1 MEKKYYFRGLGLGII
16 VTAVIMGI
24 ALSGGGKKEKMTD
37 AEVIARA
44 KELGMIED
52 STLLEASQEKEAEDG
67 QNGDDTEA
75 VQKEETVKKDIAV
88 AAQKEEAEQKP
99 EPVPDVEEPVAG
111 TPESL
116 QEKEN
121 KAAEAENPKESDA
134 AEATAQKSDEKKST
148 ADTNE
153 MTKQDEDVPNPEAET
168 GNAADAVKKVIIAS
182 GDGSYTVA
190 KKLSDAG
197 VVSSADAYD
206 DFLCANGYDKK
217 LRPGTFEIPAHASDE
232 QIARIVTG
240 QE

>member
-168 GNAADAVKKVIIAS
+168 GNATDAVKKVIIAS

>member
-24 ALSGGGKKEKMTD
+24 ALSGGKKEKMTD
-37 AEVIARA
+37 AEIIARA

-52 STLLEASQEKEAEDG
+52 STLLEASGEENAEDG
-67 QNGDDTEA
+67 QEGNEA
-75 VQKEETVKKDIAV
+75 PPVQKEDAVKKDIAV
-88 AAQKEEAEQKP
+88 AKEEAEKKEETEKKP
-99 EPVPDVEEPVAG
+99 EPVPDTETPVVG

-121 KAAEAENPKESDA
+121 KAAETEETGRKTS
-134 AEATAQKSDEKKST
+134 

-153 MTKQDEDVPNPEAET
+153 MTKPDEDVPKQDT
-168 GNAADAVKKVIIAS
+168 GTKQASGGTKTVTISS

-190 KKLSDAG
+190 KKLADAG

-206 DFLCANGYDKK
+206 DYLCANGYDKK
-217 LRPGTFEIPAHASDE
+217 LRPGTFTIPANAGDE

-240 QE
+240 QN

>member
-52 STLLEASQEKEAEDG
+52 STLLESSREEEAKDG
-67 QNGDDTEA
+67 QDGAAAEPA
-75 VQKEETVKKDIAV
+75 QKEEAVRKDIAV
-88 AAQKEEAEQKP
+88 AAQAEEAEEAGQKP

-121 KAAEAENPKESDA
+121 KAAEA
-134 AEATAQKSDEKKST
+134 TAQKSDEKKPT

-153 MTKQDEDVPNPEAET
+153 MTKQDEDVPKPETET
-168 GNAADAVKKVIIAS
+168 GNAADAVKKVIISS

-197 VVSSADAYD
+197 VVSSAEAYD

-232 QIARIVTG
+232 QIAKIVTG

>member
-37 AEVIARA
+37 EEVIARA

-52 STLLEASQEKEAEDG
+52 STLLEAAEGEDAGDGQEEAETPPAQKEDKKAEQEKEP
-67 QNGDDTEA
+67 
-75 VQKEETVKKDIAV
+75 V
-88 AAQKEEAEQKP
+88 
-99 EPVPDVEEPVAG
+99 PVPDEEKPVVG

-116 QEKEN
+116 KEREN
-121 KAAEAENPKESDA
+121 KAAE
-134 AEATAQKSDEKKST
+134 EKKDGT
-148 ADTNE
+148 DTEKKPAADTNE
-153 MTKQDEDVPNPEAET
+153 MTKPDEDGSKPEKKPATET
-168 GNAADAVKKVIIAS
+168 VKSVTIAS

-190 KKLSDAG
+190 KKLADAG

-206 DFLCANGYDKK
+206 DYLCANGYDKQ
-217 LRPGTFEIPAHASDE
+217 LRPGTFKIPSGANDE

>member
-24 ALSGGGKKEKMTD
+24 ALSGGGKKEKITD

-52 STLLEASQEKEAEDG
+52 STLLESSREEEAEDG
-67 QNGDDTEA
+67 QDGVAAEPA
-75 VQKEETVKKDIAV
+75 QKEEAVRKDIAV
-88 AAQKEEAEQKP
+88 AAQAEEAEQKANQ
-99 EPVPDVEEPVAG
+99 EQEKPDVGA
-111 TPESL
+111 PESL
-116 QEKEN
+116 QEKED
-121 KAAEAENPKESDA
+121 KAAEKSGKTENSGESGE
-134 AEATAQKSDEKKST
+134 AEATAPKPDEKKPT

-153 MTKQDEDVPNPEAET
+153 MTKQDEDVPTP
-168 GNAADAVKKVIIAS
+168 DMVKRVIISS

-232 QIARIVTG
+232 QIAKIVTG

>member
-52 STLLEASQEKEAEDG
+52 STLLEASQEKETEDG
-67 QNGDDTEA
+67 QNGVAAEPA
-75 VQKEETVKKDIAV
+75 QKEEAVRKDIAV
-88 AAQKEEAEQKP
+88 AAQAEEAEQKANQ
-99 EPVPDVEEPVAG
+99 EQEKPDVGA
-111 TPESL
+111 PESL
-116 QEKEN
+116 QEKED
-121 KAAEAENPKESDA
+121 KAAEAEKSGKTENSGESGE
-134 AEATAQKSDEKKST
+134 AEATAPKPDEKKPT

-153 MTKQDEDVPNPEAET
+153 MTKQDEDVPTPDT
-168 GNAADAVKKVIIAS
+168 VKRVIISS

-232 QIARIVTG
+232 QIAKIVTG

>member
-52 STLLEASQEKEAEDG
+52 STLLESSQEKEAADEQHETD
-67 QNGDDTEA
+67 A
-75 VQKEETVKKDIAV
+75 APVQKEETVKKDIAV
-88 AAQKEEAEQKP
+88 AKQKEAAEQTANQNQEEEK
-99 EPVPDVEEPVAG
+99 PDVG
-111 TPESL
+111 SPESL

-121 KAAEAENPKESDA
+121 KAAEAENPTESDT
-134 AEATAQKSDEKKST
+134 AEAADQNPVEKKSP

-153 MTKQDEDVPNPEAET
+153 MTKQDEDAPKSGT
-168 GNAADAVKKVIIAS
+168 VKSVTISS

-206 DFLCANGYDKK
+206 NFLCANGYDKK
-217 LRPGTFEIPAHASDE
+217 LRPGTFEIPANASEE

>member
-24 ALSGGGKKEKMTD
+24 ALSGGKKEKMTD
-37 AEVIARA
+37 AEIIARA

-52 STLLEASQEKEAEDG
+52 STLLEASGEENAEDG
-67 QNGDDTEA
+67 QEGNEA
-75 VQKEETVKKDIAV
+75 PPVQKEDAIKKDIAV
-88 AAQKEEAEQKP
+88 AKEKEEAEKKEETEKKP
-99 EPVPDVEEPVAG
+99 EPVPDTETPVVG

-121 KAAEAENPKESDA
+121 KAAES
-134 AEATAQKSDEKKST
+134 EKPADTEETGRKTS

-153 MTKQDEDVPNPEAET
+153 MTKPDEDVPKQDT
-168 GNAADAVKKVIIAS
+168 GTKQASGGTKTVTISS

-190 KKLSDAG
+190 KKLAEAG

-206 DFLCANGYDKK
+206 DYLCANGYDKK
-217 LRPGTFEIPAHASDE
+217 LRPGTFTIPANAGDE
-232 QIARIVTG
+232 QIARIVTRS
-240 QE
+240 E

>member
-37 AEVIARA
+37 DEVIARA

-52 STLLEASQEKEAEDG
+52 SRLLEPSEEENAVAGQEDAP
-67 QNGDDTEA
+67 A
-75 VQKEETVKKDIAV
+75 VQEESTVKKDIAV
-88 AAQKEEAEQKP
+88 AKQKEEAEEKADAQQGT
-99 EPVPDVEEPVAG
+99 EQPVVD
-111 TPESL
+111 TPESG
-116 QEKEN
+116 QTEET
-121 KAAEAENPKESDA
+121 KAAEPEKPVEPETDGA
-134 AEATAQKSDEKKST
+134 AEAVGQKRD

-153 MTKQDEDVPNPEAET
+153 MNKQDDDIPKPEA
-168 GNAADAVKKVIIAS
+168 GGAKKVTIAS

-190 KKLSDAG
+190 KKLADAG

-206 DFLCANGYDKK
+206 NYLCANGYDKK
-217 LRPGTFEIPAHASDE
+217 LRPGTFEIPANASEE
-232 QIARIVTG
+232 QVARIVTG

>member
-24 ALSGGGKKEKMTD
+24 ALSGGEKKVKMTD
-37 AEVIARA
+37 DEVIARA

-52 STLLEASQEKEAEDG
+52 SRLLEPSVESNEADG
-67 QNGDDTEA
+67 QEDA
-75 VQKEETVKKDIAV
+75 AAPVQKDDAVKKDDPVKKDIAV
-88 AAQKEEAEQKP
+88 AKEKEEADAAKP
-99 EPVPDVEEPVAG
+99 
-111 TPESL
+111 
-116 QEKEN
+116 
-121 KAAEAENPKESDA
+121 AEAEKPKEDA
-134 AEATAQKSDEKKST
+134 GQKPSEKKPS

-153 MTKQDEDVPNPEAET
+153 MTKQDEDIPKPEAEPSAGGT
-168 GNAADAVKKVIIAS
+168 KSVTIAS

-190 KKLSDAG
+190 KKLADAG

-206 DFLCANGYDKK
+206 DYLCANGYDKR
-217 LRPGTFEIPAHASDE
+217 LRPGTFKIPADAGDE

>member
-24 ALSGGGKKEKMTD
+24 ALSGGGKTPKMTD
-37 AEVIARA
+37 DEVIARA
-44 KELGMIED
+44 KELGMVED
-52 STLLEASQEKEAEDG
+52 STLLEAANEGAVDG
-67 QNGDDTEA
+67 QEGDEQPS
-75 VQKEETVKKDIAV
+75 VQKENAVKKDIAV
-88 AAQKEEAEQKP
+88 AKEKEEAEKNTNSEQQ
-99 EPVPDVEEPVAG
+99 EEQSVVG

-121 KAAEAENPKESDA
+121 KAAADAEEAAGQKPAAKNP
-134 AEATAQKSDEKKST
+134 ST
-148 ADTNE
+148 DTNE
-153 MTKQDEDVPNPEAET
+153 MTKQDEDVPKPET
-168 GNAADAVKKVIIAS
+168 GTAKSVTISS

-190 KKLSDAG
+190 KKLSEAG
-197 VVSSADAYD
+197 VVGSAEAYD

>member
-37 AEVIARA
+37 EEVIARA

-52 STLLEASQEKEAEDG
+52 STLLEAAEGEDAGDGQEEAE
-67 QNGDDTEA
+67 TPPA
-75 VQKEETVKKDIAV
+75 QKEDAVKKDIAV
-88 AAQKEEAEQKP
+88 AKEKEEADKKAEQEK
-99 EPVPDVEEPVAG
+99 EPVPVPDEEKPVVG

-116 QEKEN
+116 KEREN
-121 KAAEAENPKESDA
+121 KAAE
-134 AEATAQKSDEKKST
+134 EKKDGT
-148 ADTNE
+148 DTEKKPAADTNE
-153 MTKQDEDVPNPEAET
+153 MTKPDEDGSKPEKKPATET
-168 GNAADAVKKVIIAS
+168 VKSVTIAS

-190 KKLSDAG
+190 KKLADAG

-206 DFLCANGYDKK
+206 DYLCANGYDKK
-217 LRPGTFEIPAHASDE
+217 LRPGTFKIPSGANDE